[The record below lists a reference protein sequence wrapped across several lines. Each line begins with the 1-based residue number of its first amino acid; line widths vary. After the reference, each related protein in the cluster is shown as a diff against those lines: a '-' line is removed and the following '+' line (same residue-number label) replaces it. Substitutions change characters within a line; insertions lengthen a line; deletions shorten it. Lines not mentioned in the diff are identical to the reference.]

1 MVMGAS
7 YGGTYLMVL
16 LLGAA
21 MVIADGQLIMRD
33 SPSYLAEAY
42 RDPRKARQV
51 ASLVALLFHL
61 VMLGVVLLVTSGMDP
76 NPTVPAVLRRLG
88 VLLILTALGHA
99 ATMVVL
105 SRLREQQTGTELA
118 NAQMDATPSAAPA
131 AETGPDGVMR
141 TPAEPEAANPSAE
154 SARRGLRA
162 GRDRGARRR

>member
-1 MVMGAS
+1 MGGS
-7 YGGTYLMVL
+7 YGGTYLVVL

-21 MVIADGQLIMRD
+21 IVIADGQLIMRH
-33 SPSYLAEAY
+33 SPSYLVEAY
-42 RDPRKARQV
+42 RDPRQARQV
-51 ASLVALLFHL
+51 AGMVALFFHL

-118 NAQMDATPSAAPA
+118 NAQMDATPAAAPA

-141 TPAEPEAANPSAE
+141 TPAEPGVNPSTAAP
-154 SARRGLRA
+154 ARRGLVTGRGRA
-162 GRDRGARRR
+162 ARRR